1 VKGIFVAVWN
11 LVRLRR
17 VRPTGAPIAPGV
29 FIGLVLVALAST
41 LVLDWIATEPPRSFL
56 LAGVQSW
63 SVWVLLLI
71 GLGALAAREAP
82 HAPVGGPL
90 IALLLATGATL
101 DLVQC
106 VVLATVPAA
115 SPAVLMSDWLRL
127 VLEVSIA
134 TRAID
139 ACTGI
144 GALRASSLGAL
155 YGAILLGLSWN
166 LPGEGFWYTES
177 SFEAP
182 RAASFDAEALL
193 HGQAD
198 RVRGAVGALA
208 PERPGVADLFLV
220 SVAADATQ
228 GVFRREV
235 EYVQSL
241 FAERFETSG
250 HSLLLVND
258 DAERDAYPLATGSNL
273 ADALTGI
280 GARVDRDDDVVFL
293 FLTGHGGPDG
303 RVAVSFP
310 RLPLNDLE
318 PEDLVRAL
326 DASGIRWQVV
336 VVSACYS
343 GTFLEPLRHPNRLV
357 ITASA
362 ADRASFGCSD
372 HAPMTEFGRAFFV
385 EALADETSFARAF
398 ESARARVA
406 ERERAEK
413 LTPSLPQIAFGD
425 AIAAKLE
432 TMEARWR
439 PAPVVTAQAP

>member
-1 VKGIFVAVWN
+1 MKRIFVAVWN

-17 VRPTGAPIAPGV
+17 VRPTGAPIAPGI
-29 FIGLVLVALAST
+29 FIGLVLVALVST
-41 LVLDWIATEPPRSFL
+41 IALDWVATESPRSFL
-56 LAGVQSW
+56 LSGVEGW

-71 GLGALAAREAP
+71 GLGALAAHEAP
-82 HAPVGGPL
+82 HLRVAGPL

-101 DLVQC
+101 DVVQM
-106 VVLATVPAA
+106 VVFAAAAGAPAA
-115 SPAVLMSDWLRL
+115 IAASYWLRL
-127 VLEVSIA
+127 VLEVSISA
-134 TRAID
+134 RAID

-144 GALRASSLGAL
+144 GVLRAGSLGAL
-155 YGAILLGLSWN
+155 YGATLLGLSWN
-166 LPGEGFWYTES
+166 LPGDGFWYTES

-182 RAASFDAEALL
+182 PAASFDAEALL
-193 HGQAD
+193 HVQAD
-198 RVRGAVGALA
+198 RVRAAVGALA

-220 SVAADATQ
+220 SIAADATL

-235 EYVQSL
+235 EAVQAL
-241 FAERFETSG
+241 FDARFDTNG
-250 HSLLLVND
+250 RSLLLVND
-258 DAERDAYPLATGSNL
+258 AAETDAYPLATGSNL
-273 ADALTGI
+273 AAALAGI
-280 GARVDRDDDVVFL
+280 GTRIDRADDVLFL
-293 FLTGHGGPDG
+293 FVTGHGGPDG

-318 PEDLVRAL
+318 PADLVRAL

-343 GTFLEPLRHPNRLV
+343 GTFLEALRHPDRLV

-372 HAPMTEFGRAFFV
+372 QAPMTDFGRAFFV
-385 EALADETSFARAF
+385 DALGDETSFPRAF
-398 ESARARVA
+398 ESARLRVE

-413 LTPSLPQIAFGD
+413 RTPSLPQIALGE

-432 TMEARWR
+432 AMEARWKA
-439 PAPVVTAQAP
+439 APMVTASAP